1 MHRWTDIAKTPESLK
16 PCVVTLGNFDGVHR
30 GHLAVIDQA
39 RRIGAAHGLP
49 TVAVTFEPHPI
60 AVLRPH
66 EAPDLLTPGPLRED
80 LLEAAGIDGLLVLD
94 VTLVGEREDDIA
106 SAEARVDSPVDRLDT
121 QCSGEALGRGPRTV
135 LLGRIDDVINSHV
148 DNLYTRERV
157 LLTTGGGS
165 SWVSLFANLQ
175 VTGSAGGPLRRARSL
190 LRPRH

>member
-94 VTLVGEREDDIA
+94 FTTEFAQQSPRTSCVTPSLAVCRRRPSWSVSTRA
-106 SAEARVDSPVDRLDT
+106 SATAIPVT
-121 QCSGEALGRGPRTV
+121 
-135 LLGRIDDVINSHV
+135 
-148 DNLYTRERV
+148 
-157 LLTTGGGS
+157 
-165 SWVSLFANLQ
+165 
-175 VTGSAGGPLRRARSL
+175 
-190 LRPRH
+190 

>member
-94 VTLVGEREDDIA
+94 FTTEFAQQSPEDFVRDTF
-106 SAEARVDSPVDRLDT
+106 AR
-121 QCSGEALGRGPRTV
+121 G
-135 LLGRIDDVINSHV
+135 
-148 DNLYTRERV
+148 
-157 LLTTGGGS
+157 
-165 SWVSLFANLQ
+165 LQ
-175 VTGSAGGPLRRARSL
+175 AAAVVV
-190 LRPRH
+190 

>member
-1 MHRWTDIAKTPESLK
+1 VPIAL
-16 PCVVTLGNFDGVHR
+16 
-30 GHLAVIDQA
+30 
-39 RRIGAAHGLP
+39 HGLAP
-49 TVAVTFEPHPI
+49 KACLLGRHVVDLDDPAKPATAGLGAGPH
-60 AVLRPH
+60 
-66 EAPDLLTPGPLRED
+66 DLAEG
-80 LLEAAGIDGLLVLD
+80 GLVGRRVVENLDDLD

-157 LLTTGGGS
+157 LLTTDGGS
-165 SWVSLFANLQ
+165 SWVNLFANLQ